1 MRILYN
7 NEGLPITYNMLKDL
21 ENKLKMENNR
31 FVTNLLWNSYAVV
44 CSDRVRR
51 NTKKAEVKAL
61 TNIIQLVRFAYHQT
75 ERLECACPTARSM
88 FNLWCGQKQKD
99 ITPQQKE
106 LIARVVDYIAS
117 NGACSVRE
125 IRKNDFTQA
134 AQLIAAFGNRQKAD
148 EALDSVYKF
157 VVLRKTA

>member
-1 MRILYN
+1 M
-7 NEGLPITYNMLKDL
+7 
-21 ENKLKMENNR
+21 
-31 FVTNLLWNSYAVV
+31 
-44 CSDRVRR
+44 
-51 NTKKAEVKAL
+51 
-61 TNIIQLVRFAYHQT
+61 
-75 ERLECACPTARSM
+75 
-88 FNLWCGQKQKD
+88 KD

-125 IRKNDFTQA
+125 IRKNDVTQA